1 LAVPL
6 AAWIGGCCKPQPQGG
21 PIQPEDPQT
30 SARRALEKVLAGLGA
45 DDAGGKLR
53 AKITT
58 HASSHGGDV
67 PLEGLGE
74 SFAQILNRSTFK
86 ERGFYTSFGVVNEDS
101 VRHVAEYLNGPTSPL
116 QGWDGWRY
124 RSGIIYEPT
133 SGQKPGPEAQRAAGA
148 AAASSR
154 SIVAVVFDPAGGK
167 R

>member
-1 LAVPL
+1 VGPFSPRIRRPRP
-6 AAWIGGCCKPQPQGG
+6 AARW
-21 PIQPEDPQT
+21 
-30 SARRALEKVLAGLGA
+30 RRCWPVWAP
-45 DDAGGKLR
+45 
-53 AKITT
+53 TT
-58 HASSHGGDV
+58 PA
-67 PLEGLGE
+67 E
-74 SFAQILNRSTFK
+74 SCGRRSRRAQILNRSTFK